1 MEELP
6 LSKSEQKRRALRL
19 QALGRELTELKPAQL
34 YQLTLPDLLASA
46 IADYQRFPSR
56 EARRRQLQFIGR
68 LMRDLNPEPIEFA
81 LESMRGK
88 SAEARYEHHQI
99 ERWRERLMEAPE
111 ALTEFLTKFPDADRQ
126 GLRHQ
131 LRSVR
136 KAKTEPERKAA
147 SRALFRFLKTAVHES
162 D

>member
-1 MEELP
+1 MEDIP

-34 YQLTLPDLLASA
+34 SELTLPDQLASA

-68 LMRDLNPEPIEFA
+68 LMRGLNPEPIESA
-81 LESMRGK
+81 LESIRGQ

-99 ERWRERLMEAPE
+99 ERWRERLLEAPE
-111 ALTEFLTKFPDADRQ
+111 ALTEFLTEFPDADRQ

-131 LRSVR
+131 LQIVHR
-136 KAKTEPERKAA
+136 AKNEPQRRAA
-147 SRALFRFLKTAVHES
+147 SRTLFRFLKTVVQGG
-162 D
+162 